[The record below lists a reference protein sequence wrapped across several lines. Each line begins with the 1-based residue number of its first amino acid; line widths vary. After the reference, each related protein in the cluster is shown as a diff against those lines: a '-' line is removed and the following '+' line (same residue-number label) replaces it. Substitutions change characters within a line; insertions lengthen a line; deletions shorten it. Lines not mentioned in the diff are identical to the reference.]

1 MHTHQSPH
9 AHTHVK
15 KESISLHVLSTLQ
28 GLDMVIYLIILKNW
42 NTDYWAVSC
51 GSLAN
56 ANTAS
61 GLFISKTWTVLFP
74 KPSFSKLLTVPDFRM
89 KSWGSVNWKK
99 YVCKQLLIV
108 GQSGGGEDEPWS
120 LICNCGS
127 VLRGVQPSEPAVM
140 QKMLWYGDHGLH
152 VCYHQHHQQ
161 QEQGHQISQ
170 CRLNV

>member
-108 GQSGGGEDEPWS
+108 GQSVGGGGRWTLIPHLQLWFCSPWGATQWTCGHAEDALVRGPRS
-120 LICNCGS
+120 PRLLSSTSPAAGARTSNQS
-127 VLRGVQPSEPAVM
+127 VS
-140 QKMLWYGDHGLH
+140 
-152 VCYHQHHQQ
+152 
-161 QEQGHQISQ
+161 S
-170 CRLNV
+170 